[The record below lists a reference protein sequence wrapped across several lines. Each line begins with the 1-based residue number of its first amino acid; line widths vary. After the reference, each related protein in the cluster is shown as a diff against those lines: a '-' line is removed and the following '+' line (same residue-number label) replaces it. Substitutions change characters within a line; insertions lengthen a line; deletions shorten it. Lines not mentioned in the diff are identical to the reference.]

1 MQENVNI
8 RIARI
13 FNTFGPRMHM
23 NDGRVVSNFIVQA
36 LQNKDITVYGNGNQ
50 TRSFQYVTDLV
61 RGLVMLMNSNVSSPV
76 NIGNPEEHT
85 IEEFASIIKQ
95 MTSRLRMLIIY
106 DTDRFQTAA
115 AKLCTNQNRSTI
127 RNNVDRTLLKQL
139 SCSDGSR
146 R

>member
-1 MQENVNI
+1 LQENVNI

-85 IEEFASIIKQ
+85 IEEFAQIIKQ
-95 MTSRLRMLIIY
+95 MTSRLRMFIIY
-106 DTDRFQTAA
+106 NTDLGFRQ
-115 AKLCTNQNRSTI
+115 
-127 RNNVDRTLLKQL
+127 
-139 SCSDGSR
+139 
-146 R
+146 